1 MSYRRI
7 AEHIR
12 KIMLHRNLSLKSVP
26 HFTTLHK
33 FVERVD
39 MKIIHRIINYVA
51 VSYLRNKPVIAAIDG
66 TGITLREA
74 SQHYL
79 YRVNAIKNFAKL
91 SILTDTKTRIII
103 DAKSHAHR
111 AHDNVDFKPL
121 IGSLRRLNTIRLC
134 ADKAYDS
141 NENFRIL
148 FENGIEPQI
157 PVRQKTKTSVFKGKY
172 RRKSTSIFNEKAYHQ
187 RSIVESVFSSLKRM
201 FGGYVNDDNKN
212 FIEKN
217 ALIKVMVYNL
227 TKVQTLNFCLLRLI
241 GFLHARNGINGKME
255 DYARFLSMNF

>member
-1 MSYRRI
+1 
-7 AEHIR
+7 
-12 KIMLHRNLSLKSVP
+12 
-26 HFTTLHK
+26 
-33 FVERVD
+33 
-39 MKIIHRIINYVA
+39 MKIIRRIINYVA
-51 VSYLRNKPVIAAIDG
+51 VSYIRNEPVIAAIDG

-121 IGSLRRLNTIRLC
+121 VGSLRRLNTIRLC

-148 FENGIEPQI
+148 SNLGIEPQI
-157 PVRQKTKTSVFKGKY
+157 PIRKKSKTKVFKGKY
-172 RRKSTSIFNEKAYHQ
+172 RRKSTSIFNEKHYHQ
-187 RSIVESVFSSLKRM
+187 RSIVESVFSSLKRTM
-201 FGGYVNDDNKN
+201 GGFVNDNKRSS
-212 FIEKN
+212 IETN
-217 ALIKVMVYNL
+217 SLMKVIVYNL
-227 TKVQTLNFCLLRLI
+227 NKVQTFNLYLLQLI
-241 GFLHARNGINGKME
+241 RISTHSPAAAL
-255 DYARFLSMNF
+255 